1 MISFYFCRMEFENFI
16 SSLSAGKPPEM
27 VSAYLQSLW
36 YDARGNWNKAHDL
49 IQDIHDSK
57 ASHIHAYLHRKEG
70 DASNAGY
77 WYNRA
82 GKPYPLVTLQEEWEA
97 LVKALL

>member
-1 MISFYFCRMEFENFI
+1 MEFENFI
-16 SSLSAGKPPEM
+16 SSLSDSQPPVM

-36 YDARGNWNKAHDL
+36 YDARGDWDKAHD
-49 IQDIHDSK
+49 IVQDIHDSK
-57 ASHIHAYLHRKEG
+57 AAHIHAYLHRKEG
-70 DASNAGY
+70 DESNAGY

-82 GKPYPLVTLQEEWEA
+82 GKPYPRVSLQEEWEA